1 MKSLRILV
9 RAILAGVGISI
20 GGTVYL
26 MLGRSPLGAF
36 LFGIGLFMVVT
47 FGYNLYTGKVGYV
60 IENKVTY
67 LWELFLTL
75 IGNLIGTLSVGY
87 VLSLTRIGTTL
98 RSNAEVISN
107 IKINDG
113 LLSIFILSIFCGVLM
128 YTAVDLYKK
137 LRGIGK
143 YIAVFIC
150 VTVFILAGFEHCVAN
165 MYYFTVAGAWGWN
178 AILSIYVMIIGNSL
192 GSILLALGHKFGLT
206 K

>member
-165 MYYFTVAGAWGWN
+165 MYYFTVAGVWGWN
-178 AILSIYVMIIGNSL
+178 AILALYVMIIGNSL

>member
-165 MYYFTVAGAWGWN
+165 MYYFTVAGVWGWN